1 MPAQMHTTHEE
12 VQNIRTGF
20 IGGGNMAEAIIR
32 GLIAS
37 GAAPQ
42 NIMVA
47 EVAEARR
54 DFLQREYGVEVS
66 EKAAS
71 VVEKHTQVVLAV
83 KPQGVDSALRPVAE
97 CFSAEHCLISILAGV
112 STARLEAL
120 IDGQV
125 RVIRAMPN
133 TPALIGAGA
142 AGICR
147 GRYATT
153 VDEAFALQLFG
164 AVGCVEVVSEAMLD
178 AVTGV
183 SGSGPAYVYMLIEAM
198 ADGGVL
204 EGLTRDTAL
213 SLAAHTVAGA
223 AQMVAQGQ
231 GHPALLREKVCSPA
245 GTTVAAVHTLEQGNF
260 RATVMDAVGAATK
273 RARELG

>member
-1 MPAQMHTTHEE
+1 MPAHIQATSAEIR
-12 VQNIRTGF
+12 NIRTGF
-20 IGGGNMAEAIIR
+20 IGGGNMAEAIIK

-37 GAAPQ
+37 GAVPQ

-47 EVAEARR
+47 ELATPRR
-54 DFLQREYGVEVS
+54 EFLQREYGIEVT
-66 EKAAS
+66 ENAAS
-71 VVEKHTQVVLAV
+71 VVENHTQVVLAV
-83 KPQGVDSALRPVAE
+83 KPQGVNSALRPVAE
-97 CFSAEHCLISILAGV
+97 CFSPDHCLISILAGV
-112 STARLEAL
+112 STARLEGL
-120 IDGQV
+120 VDGQV
-125 RVIRAMPN
+125 RIIRAMPN

-147 GRYATT
+147 GRYATSA
-153 VDEAFALQLFG
+153 DEVFALQLFG
-164 AVGCVEVVSEAMLD
+164 AIGCVEVVSEAMLD

-213 SLAAHTVAGA
+213 SLAAHTVSGA

-245 GTTVAAVHTLEQGNF
+245 GTTVAAVHTLERGNF
-260 RATVMDAVGAATK
+260 RATVMDAVSAATK

>member
-1 MPAQMHTTHEE
+1 MPAQTHTTTEE
-12 VQNIRTGF
+12 VQKIRTGF
-20 IGGGNMAEAIIR
+20 IGGGNMAEAIIK
-32 GLIAS
+32 GLLAS
-37 GAAPQ
+37 GAAAQ

-47 EVAEARR
+47 ELTAARR
-54 DFLQREYGVEVS
+54 EFLQREYGVEVT
-66 EKAAS
+66 EDAAA
-71 VVEKHTQVVLAV
+71 VVAKHTRVVLAV
-83 KPQGVDSALRPVAE
+83 KPQGVDKALRPVAE

-112 STARLEAL
+112 PTPRLEGL

-142 AGICR
+142 AAICR
-147 GRYATT
+147 GRYATPA
-153 VDEAFALQLFG
+153 DEAFALQLFG

-198 ADGGVL
+198 ADGGVV
-204 EGLTRDTAL
+204 EGLTRATAL

-245 GTTVAAVHTLEQGNF
+245 GTTAAAVHTLERGNF
-260 RATVMDAVGAATK
+260 RATVMDAVGTATR